1 MAPRVLVDA
10 TAVPADRGALGRY
23 VDGLVAALGATG
35 ADLAVACQR
44 NDEERYGRLVPEA
57 SIVAGPTAIAHRPAR
72 LAWEQ
77 TGLPLVA
84 QQVNA
89 DVLHAP
95 HYTMPLRPGVPV
107 VVTIH
112 DLTYFT
118 EPDAHNPVT
127 ATFFKSAIRTAAR
140 RATRLL
146 VPSKATRDELVRV
159 LGADP
164 TRIDVAYHGVDHAL
178 FHRPTPERMRQVSD
192 RLGLHGK
199 PYVAYLG
206 GLEPR
211 KNVPAL
217 ISGWAAAVA
226 DLADPPALVLG
237 GGSGWS
243 EEVDEAVAAVP
254 AHLRLVRPGY
264 LRFTDLPG
272 FLGGALVV
280 AFPSRGEG
288 FRAAG
293 AGGHGVWRPGAHHAP
308 DVAAGG
314 RRGRGRLHRARRRG
328 HPGGAARPP
337 RRPGPAGSPRRGRAR
352 PLAGIHLGGLGRS
365 PHGLLP
371 ACSGA
376 GRGVTSLPMSG
387 QPEVHS
393 GREPLEAI
401 LLVGG
406 QGTRLRPLTIGT
418 PKPLLPTAGVP
429 FLAHQFAKAA
439 AAGITHV
446 VLATAYRASMFAEC
460 FGDGAAFGLQITYVH
475 EAEPLGTGGAIR
487 NAASGLR
494 SGPDSPVVVLNGDI
508 LSGHDIP
515 AQIDLHRKSDAA
527 VTLHLVEV
535 PDPARFGCVPTDPEG
550 RVTAFLEKTPEP
562 GHQPD
567 QRGLLRFPPVGHR
580 RDPARPGD
588 LRGTEYLP
596 RPDRR
601 GGPGDGLP
609 RFVLLAG
616 RGHPRGVRAGLL

>member
-57 SIVAGPTAIAHRPAR
+57 NIVAGPTAIAHRPAR

-107 VVTIH
+107 VSTIH

-164 TRIDVAYHGVDHAL
+164 TRIDVAYHGVDHTL
-178 FHRPTPERMRQVSD
+178 FHRPTPERKRQVSD

-226 DLADPPALVLG
+226 DLPDPPALVLG

-264 LRFTDLPG
+264 LRFSDLPG

-288 FRAAG
+288 FGLPVLEAMACG
-293 AGGHGVWRPGAHHAP
+293 APV
-308 DVAAGG
+308 
-314 RRGRGRLHRARRRG
+314 LTTHR
-328 HPGGAARPP
+328 
-337 RRPGPAGSPRRGRAR
+337 
-352 PLAGIHLGGLGRS
+352 
-365 PHGLLP
+365 
-371 ACSGA
+371 
-376 GRGVTSLPMSG
+376 TSLP
-387 QPEVHS
+387 E
-393 GREPLEAI
+393 
-401 LLVGG
+401 VGG
-406 QGTRLRPLTIGT
+406 DAVAYTEPDAENIQAALRG
-418 PKPLLPTAGVP
+418 LL
-429 FLAHQFAKAA
+429 
-439 AAGITHV
+439 
-446 VLATAYRASMFAEC
+446 
-460 FGDGAAFGLQITYVH
+460 D
-475 EAEPLGTGGAIR
+475 
-487 NAASGLR
+487 
-494 SGPDSPVVVLNGDI
+494 
-508 LSGHDIP
+508 
-515 AQIDLHRKSDAA
+515 
-527 VTLHLVEV
+527 
-535 PDPARFGCVPTDPEG
+535 DPAR
-550 RVTAFLEKTPEP
+550 LESLGEA
-562 GHQPD
+562 GHARSQEFTWEASAEAHMASY
-567 QRGLLRFPPVGHR
+567 QRAAAQG
-580 RDPARPGD
+580 A
-588 LRGTEYLP
+588 E
-596 RPDRR
+596 
-601 GGPGDGLP
+601 
-609 RFVLLAG
+609 
-616 RGHPRGVRAGLL
+616 